1 MNHIAQMNAGIES
14 DLRDALNSDQ
24 LFLEYQPI
32 VDTASGNYVGLE
44 ALVRWNHPVRG
55 RLCPSDFINVANDSG
70 LIGRI
75 GTWVVEAVCKQ
86 IALFANEGIELPHV
100 AVNVS
105 PKQFQYSAM
114 CSDILDLVAKYAIPR
129 GKLAIEITE
138 ELLIDNSQKVHEQL
152 ATLRAGGIQIS
163 IDDFGTGYSS
173 LQYLRDLPAT
183 RLKID
188 QTFISRIETSATD
201 RAIIST
207 IAHLAHA
214 LSMRVVAEG
223 VETEAQFTLLRA
235 SGCDEVQGYLMGRP
249 LSVHELHNL
258 FKNGAEPFRLAAK

>member
-1 MNHIAQMNAGIES
+1 M
-14 DLRDALNSDQ
+14 
-24 LFLEYQPI
+24 
-32 VDTASGNYVGLE
+32 
-44 ALVRWNHPVRG
+44 
-55 RLCPSDFINVANDSG
+55 
-70 LIGRI
+70 
-75 GTWVVEAVCKQ
+75 
-86 IALFANEGIELPHV
+86 
-100 AVNVS
+100 
-105 PKQFQYSAM
+105 
-114 CSDILDLVAKYAIPR
+114 LDLVAKYAIPR

-201 RAIIST
+201 RAIITT

-214 LSMRVVAEG
+214 LNMRVVAEG
-223 VETEAQFTLLRA
+223 VETEGQFTLLRT
-235 SGCDEVQGYLMGRP
+235 SGCDEVQGYLLGRP
-249 LSVHELHNL
+249 LSVHDLYNL
-258 FKNGAEPFRLAAK
+258 FKDGAEPFRLATQ

>member
-1 MNHIAQMNAGIES
+1 
-14 DLRDALNSDQ
+14 
-24 LFLEYQPI
+24 
-32 VDTASGNYVGLE
+32 
-44 ALVRWNHPVRG
+44 
-55 RLCPSDFINVANDSG
+55 VANDSG
-70 LIGRI
+70 LIGRM
-75 GTWVVEAVCKQ
+75 GTWVIDAVCKQ
-86 IALFANEGIELPHV
+86 IALFAEEGIELPHI

-114 CSDILDLVAKYAIPR
+114 CSEMLDLVAKYAIPR

-201 RAIIST
+201 RAIITT

-214 LSMRVVAEG
+214 LNMRVVAEG
-223 VETEAQFTLLRA
+223 VETEGQFTLLRT
-235 SGCDEVQGYLMGRP
+235 SGCDEVQGYLLGRP
-249 LSVHELHNL
+249 LSVHDLYNL
-258 FKNGAEPFRLAAK
+258 FKDGAEPFRLATQ